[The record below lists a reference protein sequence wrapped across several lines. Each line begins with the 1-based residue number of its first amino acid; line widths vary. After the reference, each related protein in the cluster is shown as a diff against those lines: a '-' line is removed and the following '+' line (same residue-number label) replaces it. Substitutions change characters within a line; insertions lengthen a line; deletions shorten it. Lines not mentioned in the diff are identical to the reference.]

1 MKHLSVYLGT
11 FAVLSALAGCGGTST
26 TATTTQT
33 SSPSFS
39 LQVLP
44 SSVTLTAGG
53 TSQVLTVSAFP
64 VNNFS
69 GSVAIKLGSLPAGVT
84 ATPSSLSVAAG
95 SMGQF
100 TLSAAASSQA
110 AHVDLPINASA
121 GEIQQSA
128 KASLTIDQ
136 AVTQPTI
143 TTVSLSTLT
152 FDFGDNL
159 VGNALAKTAV
169 TVTNTGS
176 AALTLNPT
184 VGGDSSFVLATGS
197 AATSSSC
204 GQQLAPAASC
214 NVVLVYTP
222 AKAST
227 PGVHAA
233 KLNLGLGGVAA
244 GTQQSVA
251 ISGTAHA
258 IPVGNVTSTNNP
270 QVALYTLTL
279 PFAGS
284 VSVNF
289 GTDTK
294 YGLNT
299 WAQTSGVAGGPVSLF
314 VAGMRTSTTYHMQAA
329 VSFANGIT
337 VTDTD
342 HTFTTGALPA
352 DMKLNATATT
362 TPGMTPQPGV
372 EILNPTNRVPNV
384 VTITDLSGNQI
395 WTYQNPGV
403 PGLNFI
409 QGVKFL
415 PNGDFLMAIGPISNV
430 ALAGPI
436 SADTTNEIREVNL
449 AGDTVREISIT
460 DLNAEL
466 ASATCA
472 ECNVKLDVFHHD
484 VEVGP
489 NGHWLVL
496 AATKMALSS
505 TSTPALTNMPPT
517 TVAGDVIVDLDE
529 NLQPVWAWNQ
539 FNHLDPN
546 RHPYLFPDWT
556 HTNAV
561 LYSKDDGNLIVSMR
575 HQNWVIKVKY
585 ADGTGDGSILW
596 RLGEGGDLTLK
607 GGTDPTD
614 WIYAQHN
621 PTFFSAATA
630 GVLSL
635 GIMDNGDDR
644 QFPAGVTCNTPGAP
658 NCLYTSIPVYQIDEG
673 AKTATLTFHQILPSN
688 LYSFF
693 GGSTEQLANGNVHYD
708 LCAVGPN
715 SDSAIYE
722 VTQESTPKTVWSM
735 QVLGTN
741 VYRAERLPSLYPG
754 VQW

>member
-1 MKHLSVYLGT
+1 MKHVSVYLGT

-53 TSQVLTVSAFP
+53 TSQVITVSAFP
-64 VNNFS
+64 VDNFS

-84 ATPSSLSVAAG
+84 ATPSSLSVAVG

-110 AHVDLPINASA
+110 AHVDLPVSASA

-136 AVTQPTI
+136 AVTPPTI
-143 TTVSLSTLT
+143 TTVSLSTLA

-159 VGNALAKTAV
+159 VGNALTKTAV

-184 VGGDSSFVLATGS
+184 VGGDTSFVLATGS
-197 AATSSSC
+197 SATSSSC
-204 GQQLAPAASC
+204 GQHLAPAASC

-227 PGVHAA
+227 PGVQTA

-244 GTQQSVA
+244 GTQQNVA

-270 QVALYTLTL
+270 QVALYTLAL

-299 WAQTSGVAGGPVSLF
+299 WAQSSGVAGGPVSLF
-314 VAGMRTSTTYHMQAA
+314 VAGMRASTTYHMQAA
-329 VSFANGIT
+329 VTFANGIT

-352 DMKLNATATT
+352 DMALNATATT
-362 TPGMTPQPGV
+362 TPGLTPQPGV
-372 EILNPTNRVPNV
+372 ELLSPMGKPAGIMV
-384 VTITDLSGNQI
+384 TDLSGNPL
-395 WTYQNPGV
+395 WAYKDPGT
-403 PGLNFI
+403 PGLDYI
-409 QGVKFL
+409 YGAKFL
-415 PNGDFLMAIGPISNV
+415 PNGNFLMPLGASSTTTIYGSGTLSSDAI
-430 ALAGPI
+430 
-436 SADTTNEIREVNL
+436 DEIREVNL
-449 AGDTVREISIT
+449 AGDTVREISVA
-460 DLNAEL
+460 DVNDRL

-472 ECNVKLDVFHHD
+472 ECHVKLDVFHHD
-484 VEVGP
+484 VEPLP
-489 NGHWLVL
+489 NGHWIVL
-496 AATKMALSS
+496 ANTRMTLSYS
-505 TSTPALTNMPPT
+505 TQPVLNTSTPT
-517 TVAGDVIVDLDE
+517 TILGDVIIDLDE
-529 NLQPVWAWNQ
+529 NLQPVWVWNQ

-596 RLGEGGDLTLK
+596 RLGESGDLTLK

-614 WIYAQHN
+614 WTYAQHD

-644 QFPAGVTCNTPGAP
+644 QFPAGVSCNTPGAP

-693 GGSTEQLANGNVHYD
+693 GGSTEQLANGNVHYA
-708 LCAVGPN
+708 LCGLGVN
-715 SDSAIYE
+715 SAIYE
-722 VTQESTPKTVWSM
+722 VTQQSNPQTVWSM
-735 QVLGTN
+735 QVTGTN
-741 VYRAERLPSLYPG
+741 MYRARRLPSLYPG

>member
-53 TSQVLTVSAFP
+53 TPQVLIVGTSP
-64 VNNFS
+64 VNDFS
-69 GSVAIKLGSLPAGVT
+69 GNVAIKLGSLPAGVT
-84 ATPSSLSVAAG
+84 ATPSSLSLAVG
-95 SMGQF
+95 SLGQIK
-100 TLSAAASSQA
+100 LSAAATSQS
-110 AHVDLPINASA
+110 AHVDLLVSGSS
-121 GEIQQSA
+121 GEVQQSA
-128 KASLTIDQ
+128 KTSLIIAQ
-136 AVTQPTI
+136 AVAPPT
-143 TTVSLSTLT
+143 TTTASLSTVA

-159 VGNALAKTAV
+159 VGNALSKTAV

-184 VGGDSSFVLATGS
+184 VSGDTSFVLATGS

-222 AKAST
+222 ASAST
-227 PGVHAA
+227 PSVQTA
-233 KLNLGLGGVAA
+233 KLNLGMEGVAA

-251 ISGTAHA
+251 ISGTAYA
-258 IPVGNVTSTNNP
+258 IPIGQVTPTNNP

-299 WAQTSGVAGGPVSLF
+299 WTQTSGAAGGPVSLF
-314 VAGMRTSTTYHMQAA
+314 VAGMRASTTYHMQAA
-329 VSFANGIT
+329 VTFANGIT

-352 DMKLNATATT
+352 GMALNATTTT

-372 EILNPTNRVPNV
+372 EVLNPLVGKPSGILV
-384 VTITDLSGNQI
+384 TDLSGNPL
-395 WTYQNPGV
+395 WTYSNPGNAS
-403 PGLNFI
+403 LNYI
-409 QGVKFL
+409 SGVKFL
-415 PNGDFLMAIGPISNV
+415 PNGNFLMTIAAAVTVSSTLSPDAI
-430 ALAGPI
+430 
-436 SADTTNEIREVNL
+436 NEIREVNL
-449 AGDTVREISIT
+449 AGDTVREISIP
-460 DLNAEL
+460 DLNDRL

-472 ECNVKLDVFHHD
+472 ECNVKLFVFHHD
-484 VEVGP
+484 VEALP
-489 NGHWLVL
+489 NGHLLVL
-496 AATKMALSS
+496 ANTRMALSA
-505 TSTPALTNMPPT
+505 TTQPALTNQPPT
-517 TVAGDVIVDLDE
+517 TVLGDVVIDLDE
-529 NLQPVWAWNQ
+529 NLQPVWAWNE
-539 FNHLDPN
+539 FNHLDVN
-546 RHPYLFPDWT
+546 RQPYQFPDWT
-556 HTNAV
+556 HTNAI
-561 LYSKDDGNLIVSMR
+561 LYSKDDGNLIVSIR

-644 QFPAGVTCNTPGAP
+644 QFPAGVTCGTPGAP
-658 NCLYTSIPVYQIDEG
+658 DCLYTTIPVYQIDEG

-693 GGSTEQLANGNVHYD
+693 GGSTEQLANGNVHYA
-708 LCAVGPN
+708 LCGLGVN
-715 SDSAIYE
+715 SAIYE
-722 VTQESTPKTVWSM
+722 VTQQSNPQTVWSM
-735 QVLGTN
+735 QVTGTN
-741 VYRAERLPSLYPG
+741 MYRASRLPSLYPG